1 MAQKKEHDNNRNAKK
16 QVGDALLAFHKVQT
30 EKIKL
35 NWESAA
41 PHCERDVLEAFTEYK
56 SRLKETRL

>member
-1 MAQKKEHDNNRNAKK
+1 MKTKATRQGKKKTKMNMAQKKEHDNNRNAKK

-35 NWESAA
+35 N
-41 PHCERDVLEAFTEYK
+41 
-56 SRLKETRL
+56 